1 MANTTGWMKI
11 HRRFTA
17 WEWFGCADMVQLFVW
32 LLLSASDRDV
42 RRRGVA
48 LRRGQVLISQRKL
61 AQELHMSRQEMRTC
75 ISRLQMTG
83 EITVEV
89 THLYTIVT
97 ICNYDVYQAPANSKQ
112 PTTNP
117 PSTHLTTHQS
127 THYKSSITDCDPN
140 AYNDSENATNALTNP
155 PSAPKSTHIYKNKE
169 NNIVVDVDARTRT
182 REEAIEKLRRDIYS
196 SPLKIESA
204 LRATRVA
211 TQAQLFDLCEQ
222 VFADWAMTDKGSVDW
237 AHLRNQLLIKAE
249 AQRREAAKMAS
260 IPKPQQS
267 VKEWR
272 QKLAADVMKGVALNQ
287 AFNNKKNS

>member
-1 MANTTGWMKI
+1 MAWIKLHNNFI
-11 HRRFTA
+11 S
-17 WEWFGCADMVQLFVW
+17 WEWFAKPEMVQLFVW
-32 LLLSASDRDV
+32 LLLKAASRDTTWQ
-42 RRRGVA
+42 GIA
-48 LRRGQVLISQRKL
+48 IKRGQVLISQRKL
-61 AQELHMSRQEMRTC
+61 AAELVLSYKQVRTC
-75 ISRLQMTG
+75 LQRLQTTG
-83 EITVEV
+83 EV
-89 THLYTIVT
+89 TAAGAPGAHGFTLVT
-97 ICNYDVYQAPANSKQ
+97 ICNYDSYQATSESEGRIKGALNGAL
-112 PTTNP
+112 NGALRA
-117 PSTHLTTHQS
+117 HLTTS
-127 THYKSSITDCDPN
+127 PTIDCR
-140 AYNDSENATNALTNP
+140 ETNSAKGALNG
-155 PSAPKSTHIYKNKE
+155 AQKGDNIKNKE
-169 NNIVVDVDARTRT
+169 DNIVVDVDARTRT

-204 LRATRVA
+204 LRATRVE

-287 AFNNKKNS
+287 AFNNNKKNS

>member
-1 MANTTGWMKI
+1 MAWIKLHNKFI
-11 HRRFTA
+11 S
-17 WEWFGCADMVQLFVW
+17 WEWFAKPEMVQLFVW
-32 LLLSASDRDV
+32 LLLKAASRDTTWQ
-42 RRRGVA
+42 GIA
-48 LRRGQVLISQRKL
+48 IKRGQVLISQRKL
-61 AQELHMSRQEMRTC
+61 AAELVLSYKQVRTC
-75 ISRLQMTG
+75 LQRLQTTG
-83 EITVEV
+83 EV
-89 THLYTIVT
+89 TAAGAPGAHGFTLVT
-97 ICNYDVYQAPANSKQ
+97 ICNYDSYQATSESEGRIKGALRA
-112 PTTNP
+112 
-117 PSTHLTTHQS
+117 HLTTS
-127 THYKSSITDCDPN
+127 PTIDCR
-140 AYNDSENATNALTNP
+140 ETNSAKGALNG
-155 PSAPKSTHIYKNKE
+155 AQKGDNIKNKE
-169 NNIVVDVDARTRT
+169 DISIVVDVDARTRT

-204 LRATRVA
+204 LRATRVE

>member
-11 HRRFTA
+11 YRRFTA

-42 RRRGVA
+42 RRRDVA
-48 LRRGQVLISQRKL
+48 LRRGQVLISRRKL
-61 AQELHMSRQEMRTC
+61 SQELHMSERTFRTC

-97 ICNYDVYQAPANSKQ
+97 ICNYDVYQAPAESKR
-112 PTTNP
+112 PTTDP
-117 PSTHLTTHQS
+117 LPTHQTTHQT
-127 THYKSSITDCDPN
+127 THYKSSITDCNPN
-140 AYNDSENATNALTNP
+140 AYKGSKSASGPVNDPVGASKA
-155 PSAPKSTHIYKNKE
+155 THIYKNKE
-169 NNIVVDVDARTRT
+169 YIVVDVDARPRT
-182 REEAIEKLRRDIYS
+182 REEAIERLRREIYS

-211 TQAQLFDLCEQ
+211 TQEQLFDLCEQ
-222 VFADWAMTDKGSVDW
+222 VFADWAMSDKGSVDW

-249 AQRREAAKMAS
+249 AQRREAAKMAG

-272 QKLAADVMKGVALNQ
+272 QKLAADVLKGVALNQ
-287 AFNNKKNS
+287 AFNNKDKS

>member
-1 MANTTGWMKI
+1 MANTTGWMKM

-17 WEWFGCADMVQLFVW
+17 WEWFGCAEMVQLFVW

-61 AQELHMSRQEMRTC
+61 AQELHMTHREMRTC

-97 ICNYDVYQAPANSKQ
+97 ICNYDVYQAPAESKRH
-112 PTTNP
+112 
-117 PSTHLTTHQS
+117 STDTVTTHQTTHQT

-140 AYNDSENATNALTNP
+140 AYKGSTNASDTANDT

-169 NNIVVDVDARTRT
+169 DNIVVDVDARTRT

-204 LRATRVA
+204 LRATRVE

-272 QKLAADVMKGVALNQ
+272 QKLAADVIKGVALNQ

>member
-1 MANTTGWMKI
+1 MKI
-11 HRRFTA
+11 YRRFTA

-61 AQELHMSRQEMRTC
+61 AQELHMTHREMRTC

-97 ICNYDVYQAPANSKQ
+97 ICNYDVYQAPAESKRH
-112 PTTNP
+112 
-117 PSTHLTTHQS
+117 STDTVTTHQTTHQT

-140 AYNDSENATNALTNP
+140 AYKGSTNASDTANDT

-169 NNIVVDVDARTRT
+169 DISIVVDVDARTRT

-204 LRATRVA
+204 LRATRVE

-287 AFNNKKNS
+287 AFNNNKKNS

>member
-1 MANTTGWMKI
+1 MANTTGWMKM

-17 WEWFGCADMVQLFVW
+17 WEWFGCAEMVQLFVW

-42 RRRGVA
+42 RRRGVT

-61 AQELHMSRQEMRTC
+61 AQELHMTHREMRTC

-97 ICNYDVYQAPANSKQ
+97 ICNYDVYQAPAESKRH
-112 PTTNP
+112 
-117 PSTHLTTHQS
+117 STDTVTTHQTTHQT

-140 AYNDSENATNALTNP
+140 AYKGSTNASDTANDT

-169 NNIVVDVDARTRT
+169 DNIGGGGNAHARTR
-182 REEAIEKLRRDIYS
+182 EGAIEKLRQELRTS
-196 SPLKIESA
+196 TLKAEA
-204 LRATRVA
+204 AMRATRIYDSGSLQRLV
-211 TQAQLFDLCEQ
+211 EE
-222 VFADWAMTDKGSVDW
+222 VFGDWVVTDEDDICW
-237 AHLRNQLLIKAE
+237 RHLLNQLRIKAE

-272 QKLAADVMKGVALNQ
+272 QKLAADVIKGVALNQ